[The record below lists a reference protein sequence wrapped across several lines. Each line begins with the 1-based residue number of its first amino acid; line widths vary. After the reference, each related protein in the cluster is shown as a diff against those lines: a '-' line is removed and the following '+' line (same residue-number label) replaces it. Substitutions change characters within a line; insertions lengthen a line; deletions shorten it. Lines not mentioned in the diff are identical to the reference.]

1 MTRLSLREIQQ
12 EELNLLLQ
20 FQEFCKKNNLIYY
33 LCGGTLLGAVRH
45 KGFIPWDDDIDV
57 SMPRPDYDRMIQIV
71 RNKETDLQIRAF
83 ELGDFEFPYAK
94 LINPNL
100 EIKLEYS
107 TSKAAYL
114 WLDIFPID
122 GLSDSLKETEVL
134 YKKVH
139 YLLMLLKI
147 TKAKLGT
154 GKSFL
159 KKIIKLVIQPLLKL
173 YGEKRLASHLK
184 SLALANP
191 YVDAKWVGGVTWGLN
206 GIGERVPKNEFEKTV
221 LLEFEGVQLPTF
233 SCWETYLQ
241 GMYGDYMK
249 LPPEEKRFT
258 HEMKVYRVGTNK

>member
-20 FQEFCKKNNLIYY
+20 FHEFCKEKKLIYY

-45 KGFIPWDDDIDV
+45 KGFIPWDDDIDI
-57 SMPRPDYDRMIQIV
+57 SMPRPDYDRMIQMI
-71 RNKETDLQIRAF
+71 RNKETDLQVRAF
-83 ELGDFEFPYAK
+83 ELGNFEFPYAK

-100 EIKLEYS
+100 EVKLEYS
-107 TSKAAYL
+107 TSKASYL

-122 GLSDSLKETEVL
+122 GLPDSLKETEAL

-139 YLLMLLKI
+139 YLLILLKI
-147 TKAKLGT
+147 AQAKLGT
-154 GKSFL
+154 GKSFV
-159 KKIIKLVIQPLLKL
+159 KKIIKFFVQPLLNL
-173 YGEKRLASHLK
+173 YGKKRLANHLK
-184 SLALANP
+184 SLALSTP
-191 YVDAKWVGGVTWGLN
+191 YASAKWVGGVTWGLN

-221 LLEFEGVQLPTF
+221 LLEFEGLQLPTF
-233 SCWETYLQ
+233 SCWEMYLK

-258 HEMKVYRVGTNK
+258 HEIAVHRVEKN